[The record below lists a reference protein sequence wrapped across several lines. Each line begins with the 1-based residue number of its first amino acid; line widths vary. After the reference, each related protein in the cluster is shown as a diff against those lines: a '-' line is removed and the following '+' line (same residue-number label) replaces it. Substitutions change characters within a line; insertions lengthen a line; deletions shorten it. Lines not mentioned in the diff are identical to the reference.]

1 MKKLY
6 VCYLNHLDLTWRRPR
21 YRNGHTDGYA
31 VAPYSSIQELQIEAG
46 LDFVRAGG
54 CYDIEQ
60 AITLREYL
68 ERNPDAETEIRQ
80 MIASGRLHIL
90 GGGESVIDYNLPT
103 GEALVRNHT
112 YALRWLKETFAI
124 TPRFAECPDTF
135 GLSAGLPTLFTQLG
149 YQGMGQYNRVFT
161 NARPFW
167 RGISGAVLPLATV
180 NGGVPAQILCPY
192 VKSRVCGVCHG
203 EGCPVCGG
211 NGYVPVKMW
220 ESDRELDAL
229 AQDVL
234 MRLESRPEEDVYVII
249 SGEESLV
256 DGGGF
261 RRLQA
266 MADKLAVELCPIGL
280 EAMIEQNCGDLL
292 ERYANGVYTEEEI
305 DPRAEG
311 NPVATG
317 CYTSR
322 IRIKQ
327 AVRRCEAALAACER
341 LASAAYWEKGASYPA
356 KAIERLWRQ
365 LQVINFHDG
374 VPASHSDDAYEELME
389 LAHHLCVKANRITNR
404 AVEALAETQAA
415 QSGEDGCFTVFNPLE
430 FPVKGVRL
438 QGVVPISE
446 HTTGGWVQFPDGR
459 RVRAETVKR
468 TAVPEYAEALVEF
481 IGDLPAFGYT
491 VFRFIPEE
499 FGEPVQAMR
508 CKETVLENAHL
519 RVVIADGGV
528 QSAVDKHTGRIIAD
542 AHTLIPVINDDTG
555 HPWGRTARSFYG
567 EEVHCPSCVE
577 NMVPPKAF
585 SRSLEYVRED
595 GVQRAVVKIQYS
607 RPDQNLQSLDW
618 TAEFLLPDDGEELL
632 VTVHTAFDA
641 LNLRLSTQVVLPE
654 APAEGMLDYEIP
666 LGRIARGVC
675 CVDDEALGQADEWPA
690 LHNVCARLSGVNILL
705 CNDGTPAHRLSE
717 RTITTALLRNP
728 TQTCCGFGFMG
739 IRDHTVNTFHFTLSA
754 SPDGDMTPYRRG
766 MALNTQ
772 YPVRPGALTEKEG
785 RYFTIALPDTAPLS
799 ALKGA
804 EDGNGLVVR
813 YLGVGHPV
821 TLRFEQPVK
830 PLSLLETDEGEEVT
844 QAELQPY
851 DLATFRLTHKTG
863 KSDVSGGIL

>member
-68 ERNPDAETEIRQ
+68 ERNPDAEPEIRQ
-80 MIASGRLHIL
+80 MLADGHLHIL

-180 NGGVPAQILCPY
+180 NGGVSAQILCPY

-220 ESDRELDAL
+220 ESDQELDAL
-229 AQDVL
+229 ARDVQ
-234 MRLESRPEEDVYVII
+234 MRMENRPEEDVYIII

-292 ERYANGVYTEEEI
+292 ERYTRGVYTEEEI

-311 NPVATG
+311 NPVAAG
-317 CYTSR
+317 CYTGR

-327 AVRRCEAALAACER
+327 AVRRCEAALTACER
-341 LASAAYWEKGASYPA
+341 LASAAYWEKGMPYPA

-365 LQVINFHDG
+365 LQIINFHDG

-389 LAHHLCVKANRITNR
+389 MAHHLCVKAHRITNR
-404 AVEALAETQAA
+404 AVEALVETQKV

-438 QGVVPISE
+438 QGVVPVSE

-459 RVRAETVKR
+459 RVRADAVKH
-468 TAVPEYAEALVEF
+468 TAVPEHTEALVEF
-481 IGDLPAFGYT
+481 IGDLPAFGYA

-499 FGEPVQAMR
+499 FGEPVQTVR
-508 CKETVLENAHL
+508 CKEAVLENAHL
-519 RVVIADGGV
+519 RVVLAEGGV
-528 QSAVDKHTGRIIAD
+528 QSVLDKHTGRMLAERNSF
-542 AHTLIPVINDDTG
+542 IPVINDDTG

-567 EEVHCPSCVE
+567 EEVHCPACVE
-577 NMVPPKAF
+577 NMVPPKEF
-585 SRSLEYVRED
+585 SRSLEYVREE
-595 GVQRAVVKIQYS
+595 GVQRAVVKIRYS

-618 TAEFLLPDDGEELL
+618 MAEFFLPDEGEELL
-632 VTVHTAFDA
+632 VTIHTAFDA
-641 LNLRLSTQVVLPE
+641 LNLRLSTQVALPE
-654 APAEGMLDYEIP
+654 VPAGEALDYEIP
-666 LGRIARGVC
+666 LGRIARGAC

-690 LHNVCARLSGVNILL
+690 LHNVCAHLSGVNVLL
-705 CNDGTPAHRLSE
+705 CNDGTPAHKLDGRI
-717 RTITTALLRNP
+717 ITTALLRNP
-728 TQTCCGFGFMG
+728 TQTCCGFGFTG
-739 IRDHTVNTFHFTLSA
+739 IRDATMNVFHFTLSA
-754 SPDGDMTPYRRG
+754 ATESSLTPYRRG
-766 MALNTQ
+766 LALNTQ
-772 YPVRPGALTEKEG
+772 YPVWPGALAKAIG
-785 RYFTIALPDTAPLS
+785 RYLTTELPDNAPLL

-804 EDGNGLVVR
+804 EDGNGLILR
-813 YLGVGHPV
+813 YLGVEEPV
-821 TLRFEQPVK
+821 ELRFAQPVV
-830 PLSLLETDEGEEVT
+830 PTDLLEETKGTPVST
-844 QAELQPY
+844 AVLRPY
-851 DLATFRLTHKTG
+851 DMATFRW
-863 KSDVSGGIL
+863 